1 MALVKV
7 GCGWMSEQSRVRA
20 KAVELWWGREWLSVW
35 ERKGSVGIGSP
46 LSALGASGVGVVC
59 VFN

>member
-7 GCGWMSEQSRVRA
+7 GCGWMSEQSSARA
-20 KAVELWWGREWLSVW
+20 KAVKLWWGREWLSAWVLW
-35 ERKGSVGIGSP
+35 GSVAVGSP
-46 LSALGASGVGVVC
+46 LSALGASGGC